1 MNFSDNSTI
10 RDKNLTQLKP
20 TQITGNGLIFKGC
33 NLVNC
38 ILPDDAEVIDCLRAT
53 KDFCAWLH
61 PKLDLEPETINC
73 RHVTETV
80 TVDGEIVGYIREDVI
95 NGNTN

>member
-10 RDKNLTQLKP
+10 RNKNLTQARR
-20 TQITGNGLIFKGC
+20 TTITGKGLVFVGC

-38 ILPDDAEVIDCLRAT
+38 VLPDDASKVDCLHIM
-53 KDFCAWLH
+53 KDFCAFLH
-61 PKLDLEPETINC
+61 PKMDLEPEFVNC

-80 TVDGEIVGYIREDVI
+80 TVDGEIVGYIREDI
-95 NGNTN
+95 